1 MKAEALKA
9 EGNELF
15 KQSKFEEAIVKY
27 EEAFGIHKN
36 IVYLNNVATAL
47 LKLERYEESMKKADE
62 AYQYGKD
69 NSGTASFQEM
79 AKALAKQGSA
89 LHKMKRYEEAIA
101 KLKDSMLEFRDKQTL
116 ALLTKIEDEY
126 AEVKLQ

>member
-1 MKAEALKA
+1 
-9 EGNELF
+9 
-15 KQSKFEEAIVKY
+15 
-27 EEAFGIHKN
+27 
-36 IVYLNNVATAL
+36 
-47 LKLERYEESMKKADE
+47 MKKADE

-126 AEVKLQ
+126 AEVKLQQAYSPDKASECKNEGNILFKANKFIEAYEKFSEGIKMLPDKMMDDNAKVLKV